1 VLKEMPEEVIE
12 ILLNDEVQ
20 ELINDCQDA
29 RSFSLISIMVSKLQH
44 QE

>member
-1 VLKEMPEEVIE
+1 VLKEMPEEVLE

-29 RSFSLISIMVSKLQH
+29 QSFSLISIMLNKLQ
-44 QE
+44 Q